1 MNGLQLVS
9 GRWMGRGGGGVLLP
23 DNPDS
28 GHCNSFK
35 MQVCN

>member
-9 GRWMGRGGGGVLLP
+9 GRWMGRGGGVLLP